1 MKCCPFFV
9 HLFMIWIKF
18 GAGDVHKDLSGKQ
31 RIEIYRLLMGV
42 NEQLLLLHSVSDL
55 SEIRR
60 KRSGLIAVER
70 CDFCGNVCREGR
82 TVRMDVNI
90 VTFTR
95 LL

>member
-1 MKCCPFFV
+1 
-9 HLFMIWIKF
+9 
-18 GAGDVHKDLSGKQ
+18 
-31 RIEIYRLLMGV
+31 MGV
-42 NEQLLLLHSVSDL
+42 NEHLSLSHSLSDL
-55 SEIRR
+55 SDIRR
-60 KRSGLIAVER
+60 KRSGRTAVER